1 MWPGCVERQT
11 NGTDMIQPPSGTKSK
26 LPRSTF
32 SVLWYWVDLKS
43 DLLLS
48 WAPRPNTAGA
58 KPARLNGRVHEAQ
71 TIGPKPASSL
81 PAGELSPISQQ
92 THTGPFQDLLRTSS
106 HRVHS
111 SMYGISYPETTPI
124 SRPGLQGP
132 VSLIHSYATLAN
144 AQVFLRVP
152 VSRTTLHGVSE
163 ITMERPSL

>member
-11 NGTDMIQPPSGTKSK
+11 NGTDMSQPPSGTKSK

-71 TIGPKPASSL
+71 TIGPKPANSL
-81 PAGELSPISQQ
+81 PAGELSPMLQQ
-92 THTGPFQDLLRTSS
+92 THTGPFQDLLWTSS
-106 HRVHS
+106 HRVDS
-111 SMYGISYPETTPI
+111 SMGYPTQ
-124 SRPGLQGP
+124 RPHPSPGQAYRAQCLSSIPMPPRQMRRSSSG
-132 VSLIHSYATLAN
+132 SLI
-144 AQVFLRVP
+144 R
-152 VSRTTLHGVSE
+152 
-163 ITMERPSL
+163 ERLCMGFQR